1 MTYSIAVHGGAGARP
16 SIDYSRQRDHMSTL
30 ISDGAAMLA
39 DGRSALDVVT
49 EMVRE
54 LESSGLYVAGKG
66 ASANEAGEF
75 ELDASIMSGPDRR
88 AGAVSA
94 ITGVES
100 PVDAARRVL
109 ETTQHVMLTGDGAH
123 RFAAEQGLALVDD
136 QEAYY
141 TPADR
146 APSGTA
152 RHGTVGAVAL
162 DTSGALA
169 AATSTGGTLGKMSG
183 RVGDTP
189 IIGAGTWADSQVAV
203 SCTGVGEFFI
213 RGASAYDVSAR
224 MRYGGADLGQAALA
238 SLAQVMALGGDGGLI
253 AIDRHGRIAM
263 PYNSQG
269 MKRAAAGDRTRPF
282 VRIFEPGEI

>member
-1 MTYSIAVHGGAGARP
+1 MTYSIAIHGGAGARP
-16 SIDYSRQRDHMSTL
+16 SINYSRQRDHMNTL
-30 ISDGAAMLA
+30 ISDGAVMLA
-39 DGRSALDVVT
+39 GGRSALDVVT
-49 EMVRE
+49 EMVRK

-66 ASANEAGEF
+66 ASANEAGEY

-94 ITGVES
+94 IIGVES
-100 PVDAARRVL
+100 PVDAARRVM
-109 ETTQHVMLTGDGAH
+109 EKTNHVMLTGDGAR

-146 APSGTA
+146 PPSGTA
-152 RHGTVGAVAL
+152 QHGTVGAVAL

-169 AATSTGGTLGKMSG
+169 AATSTGGTFGKMSG

-189 IIGAGTWADSQVAV
+189 IIGAGTWADDLVAV
-203 SCTGVGEFFI
+203 SCTGVGEFFML
-213 RGASAYDVSAR
+213 GVSAYDVSAR
-224 MRYGGADLGQAALA
+224 MRYGGADLGQAAQA

-269 MKRAAAGDRTRPF
+269 MKRAAAGDRTEPF
-282 VRIFEPGEI
+282 VRVFEPGEI